1 MLSVHPGVGATP
13 AAWDGLTFIH
23 ALTTI
28 ITESRMSNK
37 DTEDKAKKTDHL
49 EKGEEFLEMFR
60 KGQEFT
66 QDLLKEN
73 ERLRFQVVHLEEA
86 IKKELEAPDSGQ
98 KSSMSQDMT
107 EKLAQYE
114 TRFSELESRLS
125 EVEAENVDFVQRYI
139 DVEEQNN
146 NLANLYVA
154 SFQLHSTLDYEEVL
168 QIILEII
175 INLIGG
181 EIFALYLLDEKSGT
195 LNPEASEGVSISEI
209 PKVPLGEGIIGQT
222 VADNKS
228 YFNDSP
234 SEDMEE
240 LYADPLVCI
249 PLTIQNDVIGTIVV
263 FRLLQQKVSFAPVD
277 FELFTLLAG
286 HAATAIFSS
295 RLFTESKRKLST
307 YQGFLDLLSQ

>member
-1 MLSVHPGVGATP
+1 
-13 AAWDGLTFIH
+13 
-23 ALTTI
+23 
-28 ITESRMSNK
+28 MSIK
-37 DTEDKAKKTDHL
+37 DTEDKGKKTDHL
-49 EKGEEFLEMFR
+49 EKGEEFIEMFR

-86 IKKELEAPDSGQ
+86 MKKELETPDSGQ
-98 KSSMSQDMT
+98 QDSMSEDKT

-114 TRFSELESRLS
+114 ARLAELEARLS
-125 EVEAENVDFVQRYI
+125 EVEAENIDFAQRYI

-154 SFQLHSTLDYEEVL
+154 SFQLHSTLDYQEVL

-181 EIFALYLLDEKSGT
+181 EVFAIYLLDEKAKT

-209 PKVPLGEGIIGQT
+209 PQVSLGEGVIGQT
-222 VADNKS
+222 VLANES
-228 YFNDSP
+228 YFNDNP
-234 SEDMEE
+234 SEDLKE

-249 PLTIQNDVIGTIVV
+249 PLTIQDDVIGTLAI
-263 FRLLQQKVSFAPVD
+263 FRLLQQKVTFAPVD

>member
-1 MLSVHPGVGATP
+1 
-13 AAWDGLTFIH
+13 
-23 ALTTI
+23 
-28 ITESRMSNK
+28 MSDK
-37 DTEDKAKKTDHL
+37 DTEDKGKKTDHL

-73 ERLRFQVVHLEEA
+73 ERLRFQVVHLEETV
-86 IKKELEAPDSGQ
+86 KKKLEAPDSGQ
-98 KSSMSQDMT
+98 QSSMSQDMA
-107 EKLAQYE
+107 EQLAQYE
-114 TRFSELESRLS
+114 ARFAELETRLS

-154 SFQLHSTLDYEEVL
+154 SFQLHSTLDYQEVL

-181 EIFALYLLDEKSGT
+181 EIFAIYLLDEKAKT

-209 PKVPLGEGIIGQT
+209 PQVPLGQGIIGQA
-222 VADNKS
+222 VLANES
-228 YFNDSP
+228 YFNDNP
-234 SEDMEE
+234 SEDLKE
-240 LYADPLVCI
+240 LYKDPLVCI
-249 PLTIQNDVIGTIVV
+249 PLTIQDDVIGAIAL
-263 FRLLQQKVSFAPVD
+263 FRLLQQKITFAPVD

>member
-1 MLSVHPGVGATP
+1 
-13 AAWDGLTFIH
+13 
-23 ALTTI
+23 
-28 ITESRMSNK
+28 MSNK
-37 DTEDKAKKTDHL
+37 DTEDKGKKTDHL

-73 ERLRFQVVHLEEA
+73 ERLRFQVVHLEETV
-86 IKKELEAPDSGQ
+86 KKKLEAPDSGQ
-98 KSSMSQDMT
+98 QSSMSQDMA
-107 EKLAQYE
+107 EQLAQYE
-114 TRFSELESRLS
+114 ARFAELENRLS

-154 SFQLHSTLDYEEVL
+154 SFQLHSTLDYQEVL

-181 EIFALYLLDEKSGT
+181 EIFAIYLLDEKAKT

-209 PKVPLGEGIIGQT
+209 PQVPLGQGIIGQA
-222 VADNKS
+222 VLANES
-228 YFNDSP
+228 YFNDNP
-234 SEDMEE
+234 SEDLKE
-240 LYADPLVCI
+240 LYKDPLVCI
-249 PLTIQNDVIGTIVV
+249 PLTIQDDVIGAIAV
-263 FRLLQQKVSFAPVD
+263 FRLLQQKITFAPVD

>member
-1 MLSVHPGVGATP
+1 
-13 AAWDGLTFIH
+13 
-23 ALTTI
+23 
-28 ITESRMSNK
+28 MSNK
-37 DTEDKAKKTDHL
+37 DTEDKGKKTDHL

-86 IKKELEAPDSGQ
+86 MKTKLEAPDSGQ
-98 KSSMSQDMT
+98 QSSMSQDMA
-107 EKLAQYE
+107 EQLAQYE
-114 TRFSELESRLS
+114 ARFAELETRLS
-125 EVEAENVDFVQRYI
+125 EVEAENIDFVQRYI

-154 SFQLHSTLDYEEVL
+154 SFQLHSTLDYQEVL

-181 EIFALYLLDEKSGT
+181 EIFAIYLLDEKAKT

-209 PKVPLGEGIIGQT
+209 PQVPLGQGIIGQA
-222 VADNKS
+222 VLANES
-228 YFNDSP
+228 YFNDNP
-234 SEDMEE
+234 SEDLKE
-240 LYADPLVCI
+240 LYKDPLVCI
-249 PLTIQNDVIGTIVV
+249 PLTIQDDVIGAIAL
-263 FRLLQQKVSFAPVD
+263 FRLLQQKITFAPVD

>member
-1 MLSVHPGVGATP
+1 
-13 AAWDGLTFIH
+13 
-23 ALTTI
+23 
-28 ITESRMSNK
+28 MSNK
-37 DTEDKAKKTDHL
+37 GTGGKEGKTENLDR
-49 EKGEEFLEMFR
+49 GEEFLEMFR

-66 QDLLKEN
+66 QDLLREN

-86 IKKELEAPDSGQ
+86 VKKKLEAPNGEQ
-98 KSSMSQDMT
+98 RISMPQDMS

-114 TRFSELESRLS
+114 VRLSELETRLS
-125 EVEAENVDFVQRYI
+125 EVEAENIDFAQRYI

-154 SFQLHSTLDYEEVL
+154 SYQLHSTLDYEEVL

-181 EIFALYLLDEKSGT
+181 EAFAIYLLDEKTNT
-195 LNPEASEGVSISEI
+195 LNPEASEGVSLSEI
-209 PKVPLGEGIIGQT
+209 PQITLGDGTIGKA
-222 VADNKS
+222 VLGNES
-228 YFNDSP
+228 YFNDRP
-234 SEDMEE
+234 AED
-240 LYADPLVCI
+240 LKDLFKDPLVCI
-249 PLTIQNDVIGTIVV
+249 PLTIKEDVIGAIAL

>member
-1 MLSVHPGVGATP
+1 
-13 AAWDGLTFIH
+13 
-23 ALTTI
+23 
-28 ITESRMSNK
+28 MSAK
-37 DTEDKAKKTDHL
+37 DTEDKKTRGEIF
-49 EKGEEFLEMFR
+49 EKGEEFLDMFR

-73 ERLRFQVVHLEEA
+73 ERLRYRLVKMEEEV
-86 IKKELEAPDSGQ
+86 KKKLKAPVGEGRAPVAEDVAAQLARYEERLAELEG
-98 KSSMSQDMT
+98 
-107 EKLAQYE
+107 
-114 TRFSELESRLS
+114 RLS
-125 EVEAENVDFVQRYI
+125 EVEAENVDFAQRYI

-154 SFQLHSTLDYEEVL
+154 SYQLHSTLDYEEVL

-181 EIFALYLLDEKSGT
+181 EVFAIYLLDEKTNT
-195 LNPEASEGVSISEI
+195 LTPEATEGVAVSE
-209 PKVPLGEGIIGQT
+209 VPRVSLGQGAIGRT
-222 VADNKS
+222 VKANES
-228 YFNDSP
+228 YFNDDPSP
-234 SEDMEE
+234 DLKKLFE
-240 LYADPLVCI
+240 DPLVCI
-249 PLTIQNDVIGTIVV
+249 PLTIKEDVIGAIAL
-263 FRLLQQKVSFAPVD
+263 FRLLQQKVTFAPVD

>member
-1 MLSVHPGVGATP
+1 
-13 AAWDGLTFIH
+13 
-23 ALTTI
+23 
-28 ITESRMSNK
+28 MSAK
-37 DTEDKAKKTDHL
+37 DKEDTGKKTEHL
-49 EKGEEFLEMFR
+49 ERGEEFLEMFR

-86 IKKELEAPDSGQ
+86 AKNKLAAPDTGQ
-98 KSSMSQDMT
+98 PDSVSPDVSEQ
-107 EKLAQYE
+107 LAQYE
-114 TRFSELESRLS
+114 ARLGELEARLS

-154 SFQLHSTLDYEEVL
+154 SFQLHSTLDYKEVL

-181 EIFALYLLDEKSGT
+181 EVFAIYLLDEKAKT

-209 PKVPLGEGIIGQT
+209 PQVLLGEGVIGKA
-222 VADNKS
+222 VLSNES
-228 YFNDSP
+228 YFNDNP
-234 SEDMEE
+234 SEELKE

-249 PLTIQNDVIGTIVV
+249 PLTIQDDVIGTIAL
-263 FRLLQQKVSFAPVD
+263 FRLLQQKVTFAPVD

>member
-1 MLSVHPGVGATP
+1 
-13 AAWDGLTFIH
+13 
-23 ALTTI
+23 
-28 ITESRMSNK
+28 MSNK
-37 DTEDKAKKTDHL
+37 DTEDKGKKTDHL

-73 ERLRFQVVHLEEA
+73 ERLRFQVVHLEETV
-86 IKKELEAPDSGQ
+86 KKKLEAPDSGQ
-98 KSSMSQDMT
+98 QSSMSQDMA
-107 EKLAQYE
+107 EQLAQYE
-114 TRFSELESRLS
+114 ARFAELETRLS

-154 SFQLHSTLDYEEVL
+154 SFQLHSTLDYQEVL

-181 EIFALYLLDEKSGT
+181 EIFAIYLLDEKAKT

-209 PKVPLGEGIIGQT
+209 PQVPLGQGIIGQA
-222 VADNKS
+222 VLANES
-228 YFNDSP
+228 YFNDNP
-234 SEDMEE
+234 SEDLKE
-240 LYADPLVCI
+240 LYKDPLVCI
-249 PLTIQNDVIGTIVV
+249 PLTIQDDVICAIAL
-263 FRLLQQKVSFAPVD
+263 FRLLQQKITFAPVD

>member
-1 MLSVHPGVGATP
+1 
-13 AAWDGLTFIH
+13 
-23 ALTTI
+23 
-28 ITESRMSNK
+28 MSNK
-37 DTEDKAKKTDHL
+37 ETEDKGKRTEHL

-66 QDLLKEN
+66 QDLLREN
-73 ERLRFQVVHLEEA
+73 ERLRFQAVHLEEEM
-86 IKKELEAPDSGQ
+86 KKTLGAPDSAEKG
-98 KSSMSQDMT
+98 SMSQDLA

-114 TRFSELESRLS
+114 VRLENLKSKLS
-125 EVEAENVDFVQRYI
+125 EVEAENVDFAQRYI

-154 SFQLHSTLDYEEVL
+154 SFQLHSTLDYQEVL

-181 EIFALYLLDEKSGT
+181 EVFAIYLLDEKTKT

-209 PKVPLGEGIIGQT
+209 PQVQLGEGIVGQT
-222 VADNKS
+222 VLANES

-234 SEDMEE
+234 SEE
-240 LYADPLVCI
+240 LKELFEDPLVCI
-249 PLTIQNDVIGTIVV
+249 PLTIQDDVIGTIVL
-263 FRLLQQKVSFAPVD
+263 FRLLQQKVTFAPVD

>member
-1 MLSVHPGVGATP
+1 
-13 AAWDGLTFIH
+13 
-23 ALTTI
+23 
-28 ITESRMSNK
+28 MSAE
-37 DTEDKAKKTDHL
+37 DLEDKGKKPEHM
-49 EKGEEFLEMFR
+49 ERGEEFLEMFR

-73 ERLRFQVVHLEEA
+73 ERLRFQVIHLEEA
-86 IKKELEAPDSGQ
+86 MKRKLEAPDAA
-98 KSSMSQDMT
+98 MTQDMT
-107 EKLAQYE
+107 EELAQYQARLAELE
-114 TRFSELESRLS
+114 TRLT

-154 SFQLHSTLDYEEVL
+154 SYQLHSTLDYEEVL

-181 EIFALYLLDEKSGT
+181 EAFAIYLLDEKANI
-195 LNPEASEGVSISEI
+195 LNPEASEGVSISDV
-209 PKVPLGEGIIGQT
+209 PQVPLGEGVIGKAVHT
-222 VADNKS
+222 NES
-228 YFNDSP
+228 YFNDDP
-234 SEDMEE
+234 AQDLQD
-240 LYADPLVCI
+240 LYQDPLVCI
-249 PLTIQNDVIGTIVV
+249 PLTIKDDVIGAIVL

>member
-1 MLSVHPGVGATP
+1 
-13 AAWDGLTFIH
+13 
-23 ALTTI
+23 
-28 ITESRMSNK
+28 MSNK
-37 DTEDKAKKTDHL
+37 DTEDKGKKTDHL
-49 EKGEEFLEMFR
+49 EKGEEFIEMFR

-73 ERLRFQVVHLEEA
+73 ERLRFQVVHLEETV
-86 IKKELEAPDSGQ
+86 KKKLEAPDSGQ
-98 KSSMSQDMT
+98 QGSMSEDTT

-114 TRFSELESRLS
+114 VRLAELEGRLS
-125 EVEAENVDFVQRYI
+125 EIEAENVDFVQRYI

-154 SFQLHSTLDYEEVL
+154 SYQLHSTLDYEEVL

-181 EIFALYLLDEKSGT
+181 EVFAIYLLDEKAKT
-195 LNPEASEGVSISEI
+195 LNPEACEGLSISEI
-209 PKVPLGEGIIGQT
+209 PQVQLGEGVIGQT
-222 VADNKS
+222 VMANES
-228 YFNDSP
+228 YFNDNP
-234 SEDMEE
+234 SEDLKE
-240 LYADPLVCI
+240 LFADPLVCI
-249 PLTIQNDVIGTIVV
+249 PLTIKDDVIGSIAL
-263 FRLLQQKVSFAPVD
+263 FRLLQQKVTFAPVD

>member
-1 MLSVHPGVGATP
+1 
-13 AAWDGLTFIH
+13 
-23 ALTTI
+23 
-28 ITESRMSNK
+28 MSIK
-37 DTEDKAKKTDHL
+37 DTGDKRSKTDHL
-49 EKGEEFLEMFR
+49 EKGEEFLDMFR

-73 ERLRFQVVHLEEA
+73 ERLRFQVIHLEEA
-86 IKKELEAPDSGQ
+86 LKKKLQAPDGGQ
-98 KSSMSQDMT
+98 ENNTSQDT
-107 EKLAQYE
+107 VQKLAQYE
-114 TRFSELESRLS
+114 TRLRELETRLS

-154 SFQLHSTLDYEEVL
+154 SYQLHSTLDYEEVL

-181 EIFALYLLDEKSGT
+181 EVFAIYLLDEKANMLT
-195 LNPEASEGVSISEI
+195 PEASEGVPISDI
-209 PKVPLGEGIIGQT
+209 PVVQLGEGVIGKAVQ
-222 VADNKS
+222 ANES
-228 YFNDSP
+228 YFNDNP
-234 SEDMEE
+234 SEDLKE

-249 PLTIQNDVIGTIVV
+249 PLTIKDDVIGTIAL
-263 FRLLQQKVSFAPVD
+263 FRLLQQKVTFAPVD

>member
-1 MLSVHPGVGATP
+1 
-13 AAWDGLTFIH
+13 
-23 ALTTI
+23 
-28 ITESRMSNK
+28 MSDK
-37 DTEDKAKKTDHL
+37 DTEDKGKKTDHL
-49 EKGEEFLEMFR
+49 EKGEEFIEMFR

-73 ERLRFQVVHLEEA
+73 ERLRFQVVHLEETV
-86 IKKELEAPDSGQ
+86 KKKLEAPDSGQ
-98 KSSMSQDMT
+98 QDSMSEDTT

-114 TRFSELESRLS
+114 VRLAELEARLS
-125 EVEAENVDFVQRYI
+125 EIEAENVDFVQRYI

-154 SFQLHSTLDYEEVL
+154 SYQLHSTLDYEEVL

-181 EIFALYLLDEKSGT
+181 EIFAIYLLDEKAKT
-195 LNPEASEGVSISEI
+195 LNPEACEGLSISEI
-209 PKVPLGEGIIGQT
+209 PQVPLGEGIIGQT
-222 VADNKS
+222 VVANES
-228 YFNDSP
+228 YFNDNP
-234 SEDMEE
+234 SEDLKE
-240 LYADPLVCI
+240 LFADPLVCI
-249 PLTIQNDVIGTIVV
+249 PLTIKDDVIGTIAL
-263 FRLLQQKVSFAPVD
+263 FRLLQQKITFAPVD

>member
-1 MLSVHPGVGATP
+1 
-13 AAWDGLTFIH
+13 
-23 ALTTI
+23 
-28 ITESRMSNK
+28 MSIK
-37 DTEDKAKKTDHL
+37 ETEDKGKKTDHL

-66 QDLLKEN
+66 QELLKEN
-73 ERLRFQVVHLEEA
+73 ERLRFQVVHLEEDQ
-86 IKKELEAPDSGQ
+86 KKKLESPDSPQ
-98 KSSMSQDMT
+98 QSPMPQDMV

-114 TRFSELESRLS
+114 VRLDDLKS
-125 EVEAENVDFVQRYI
+125 KLSQVEAENIDFAQRYI

-154 SFQLHSTLDYEEVL
+154 SFQLHSTLDYQEVL

-181 EIFALYLLDEKSGT
+181 EVFAIYLLDEKANT
-195 LNPEASEGVSISEI
+195 LNPEASEGVSISDI
-209 PKVPLGEGIIGQT
+209 PQVLLGEGVIGQA
-222 VADNKS
+222 VKGNES

-234 SEDMEE
+234 SEDLKE
-240 LYADPLVCI
+240 LYEDPLVCI
-249 PLTIQNDVIGTIVV
+249 PLTIQDDVIGSIVL
-263 FRLLQQKVSFAPVD
+263 FRLLQQKVTFAPVD

>member
-1 MLSVHPGVGATP
+1 
-13 AAWDGLTFIH
+13 
-23 ALTTI
+23 
-28 ITESRMSNK
+28 MSIK
-37 DTEDKAKKTDHL
+37 ETEDKGKRTEHL

-66 QDLLKEN
+66 QDLLREN
-73 ERLRFQVVHLEEA
+73 ERLRFQVVHLEEEM
-86 IKKELEAPDSGQ
+86 KKKLEIPDSDQ
-98 KSSMSQDMT
+98 ANSISQDVV
-107 EKLAQYE
+107 EKLKQYE
-114 TRFSELESRLS
+114 VRLEGLKSKLS
-125 EVEAENVDFVQRYI
+125 EVEAENIDFAQRYI

-154 SFQLHSTLDYEEVL
+154 SFQLHSTLDYQEVL

-181 EIFALYLLDEKSGT
+181 EAFAIYLLDEKTKT

-209 PKVPLGEGIIGQT
+209 PQVVLGEGIVGQT
-222 VADNKS
+222 VLANES

-234 SEDMEE
+234 SEEIKK
-240 LYADPLVCI
+240 LYEDPLVCI
-249 PLTIQNDVIGTIVV
+249 PLTIQDDVIGTIVL
-263 FRLLQQKVSFAPVD
+263 FRLLQQKVTFAPVD

>member
-1 MLSVHPGVGATP
+1 MSKDDTGDKRGR
-13 AAWDGLTFIH
+13 
-23 ALTTI
+23 
-28 ITESRMSNK
+28 TE
-37 DTEDKAKKTDHL
+37 HL
-49 EKGEEFLEMFR
+49 ERGEEFLDMFR

-73 ERLRFQVVHLEEA
+73 ERLRFQVIHLEEA
-86 IKKELEAPDSGQ
+86 LKKKLQAPDSVQ
-98 KSSMSQDMT
+98 DNNMSQDVAH
-107 EKLAQYE
+107 KLAQYE
-114 TRFSELESRLS
+114 TRLGELESRLS
-125 EVEAENVDFVQRYI
+125 EVEAENIDFAQRYI

-154 SFQLHSTLDYEEVL
+154 SYQLHSTLDYEEVL

-181 EIFALYLLDEKSGT
+181 EVFAIYLLDEKANT
-195 LNPEASEGVSISEI
+195 LTPEASEGVPLSEI
-209 PKVPLGEGIIGQT
+209 PVVPFGESVIGKT
-222 VADNKS
+222 VQANES
-228 YFNDSP
+228 YFNDNP
-234 SEDMEE
+234 AEDLKD
-240 LYADPLVCI
+240 LYSDPLVCI
-249 PLTIQNDVIGTIVV
+249 PLTIKDDVIGAIAL
-263 FRLLQQKVSFAPVD
+263 FRLLQQKVTFAPVD

>member
-1 MLSVHPGVGATP
+1 MS
-13 AAWDGLTFIH
+13 
-23 ALTTI
+23 
-28 ITESRMSNK
+28 TE
-37 DTEDKAKKTDHL
+37 DTEKKEKKPEHL
-49 EKGEEFLEMFR
+49 ERGEEFLEMFR

-66 QDLLKEN
+66 QELLREN
-73 ERLRFQVVHLEEA
+73 ERLRFQVIHLEETV
-86 IKKELEAPDSGQ
+86 KKKLEAPDALIPE
-98 KSSMSQDMT
+98 DMA
-107 EKLAQYE
+107 EQMAQYE
-114 TRFSELESRLS
+114 ARLAELAQKLT

-154 SFQLHSTLDYEEVL
+154 SYQLHSTLDYEEVL

-181 EIFALYLLDEKSGT
+181 ELFAIYLLDEKANA
-195 LNPEASEGVSISEI
+195 LNPEASEGISISDI
-209 PKVPLGEGIIGQT
+209 PSVSLGEGVIGKAVQT
-222 VADNKS
+222 NES
-228 YFNDSP
+228 YFNDDP
-234 SEDMEE
+234 SEDLKE
-240 LYADPLVCI
+240 LYNDPLVCI
-249 PLTIQNDVIGTIVV
+249 PLTIKDDVIGTIVL
-263 FRLLQQKVSFAPVD
+263 FRLLQQKITFAPVD

>member
-1 MLSVHPGVGATP
+1 MTK
-13 AAWDGLTFIH
+13 
-23 ALTTI
+23 
-28 ITESRMSNK
+28 K
-37 DTEDKAKKTDHL
+37 DTEEQGKRPEYL
-49 EKGEEFLEMFR
+49 ERGEEFLEMFR

-66 QDLLKEN
+66 HDLLREN
-73 ERLRFQVVHLEEA
+73 ERLRFQVVHLEETM
-86 IKKELEAPDSGQ
+86 KRKLEVPDGGEPGPASEEV
-98 KSSMSQDMT
+98 T

-114 TRFSELESRLS
+114 VRLAELEARLN

-154 SFQLHSTLDYEEVL
+154 SYQLHSTLDYEEVL

-181 EIFALYLLDEKSGT
+181 EIFAIYLLDEKTET

-209 PKVPLGEGIIGQT
+209 PQLPLDEGVIGKA
-222 VADNKS
+222 VLANES
-228 YFNDSP
+228 YFNDNP
-234 SEDMEE
+234 SKDLKD
-240 LYADPLVCI
+240 LYSDPLVCI
-249 PLTIQNDVIGTIVV
+249 PLTIKNDVIGTIVLY
-263 FRLLQQKVSFAPVD
+263 RLLQQKVTFAPVD

>member
-1 MLSVHPGVGATP
+1 
-13 AAWDGLTFIH
+13 
-23 ALTTI
+23 
-28 ITESRMSNK
+28 MSIK
-37 DTEDKAKKTDHL
+37 DTEDKGKKAEYL

-73 ERLRFQVVHLEEA
+73 ERLRFQVVHLEEVM
-86 IKKELEAPDSGQ
+86 KKELEAPDSGQ
-98 KSSMSQDMT
+98 QSSMSMDMT
-107 EKLAQYE
+107 EKLAQYKV
-114 TRFSELESRLS
+114 RLEDLENRLS

-154 SFQLHSTLDYEEVL
+154 SFQLHSTLDYKEVL

-181 EIFALYLLDEKSGT
+181 EIFAIYLLDEKAKI

-209 PKVPLGEGIIGQT
+209 PRIPLGDGVIGAA
-222 VADNKS
+222 VLANEN
-228 YFNDSP
+228 YFNDTP
-234 SEDMEE
+234 SEDPKE
-240 LYADPLVCI
+240 LYKDPLVCI
-249 PLTIQNDVIGTIVV
+249 PLSIQDDVIGAIAI
-263 FRLLQQKVSFAPVD
+263 FHLLQQKATFAPVD

>member
-1 MLSVHPGVGATP
+1 
-13 AAWDGLTFIH
+13 
-23 ALTTI
+23 
-28 ITESRMSNK
+28 MSIK
-37 DTEDKAKKTDHL
+37 ETEDKGKKTEYL

-73 ERLRFQVVHLEEA
+73 ERLRFQVVHLEEEM
-86 IKKELEAPDSGQ
+86 KKKLETPNSVQA
-98 KSSMSQDMT
+98 SSMSQDMV

-114 TRFSELESRLS
+114 VRLEGLKSKLS
-125 EVEAENVDFVQRYI
+125 DVEAENIDFAQRYI

-154 SFQLHSTLDYEEVL
+154 SFQLHSTLDYQEVL

-181 EIFALYLLDEKSGT
+181 EVFAIYLLDEKTKT
-195 LNPEASEGVSISEI
+195 LNPEASEGISISAI
-209 PKVPLGEGIIGQT
+209 PQVLLGEGIVGQT
-222 VADNKS
+222 VLANES

-234 SEDMEE
+234 SEE
-240 LYADPLVCI
+240 LKELFEDPLVCI
-249 PLTIQNDVIGTIVV
+249 PLTIQDDVIGTIVLYS
-263 FRLLQQKVSFAPVD
+263 LLQQKVTFAPVD

>member
-1 MLSVHPGVGATP
+1 
-13 AAWDGLTFIH
+13 
-23 ALTTI
+23 
-28 ITESRMSNK
+28 MSNK
-37 DTEDKAKKTDHL
+37 DTEDKGKKTDHL

-86 IKKELEAPDSGQ
+86 MKTKLEAPDSGQ
-98 KSSMSQDMT
+98 QSSMSQDMALQ
-107 EKLAQYE
+107 LAQYE
-114 TRFSELESRLS
+114 ARFAELETRLS
-125 EVEAENVDFVQRYI
+125 EVEAENIDFVQRYI

-154 SFQLHSTLDYEEVL
+154 SFQLHSTLDYQEVL

-181 EIFALYLLDEKSGT
+181 EIFAIYLLDEKAKT

-209 PKVPLGEGIIGQT
+209 PQVPLGQGIIGQA
-222 VADNKS
+222 VLANES
-228 YFNDSP
+228 YFNDNP
-234 SEDMEE
+234 SEDLKE
-240 LYADPLVCI
+240 LYKDPLVCI
-249 PLTIQNDVIGTIVV
+249 PLTIQDDVIGAIAL
-263 FRLLQQKVSFAPVD
+263 FRLLQQKITFAPVD

>member
-1 MLSVHPGVGATP
+1 
-13 AAWDGLTFIH
+13 
-23 ALTTI
+23 
-28 ITESRMSNK
+28 MSKK
-37 DTEDKAKKTDHL
+37 DTEDQEKKTEHL
-49 EKGEEFLEMFR
+49 EKGEEFIEMFR

-66 QDLLKEN
+66 QDLLREN

-86 IKKELEAPDSGQ
+86 VKKKLDAPESAEQ
-98 KSSMSQDMT
+98 VSMPRDMT

-114 TRFSELESRLS
+114 VRLAELETRLS
-125 EVEAENVDFVQRYI
+125 EVEAENVDFAQRYI

-154 SFQLHSTLDYEEVL
+154 SYQLHSTLDYEEVL

-181 EIFALYLLDEKSGT
+181 EVFAIYLLDEKAKS
-195 LNPEASEGVSISEI
+195 LNPEASEGVSLSEI

-222 VADNKS
+222 VLDNES
-228 YFNDSP
+228 YFNDNP
-234 SEDMEE
+234 SEDLKE

-249 PLTIQNDVIGTIVV
+249 PLTIKEDVIGTIAL
-263 FRLLQQKVSFAPVD
+263 FRLLQQKVTFAPVD

>member
-1 MLSVHPGVGATP
+1 MSV
-13 AAWDGLTFIH
+13 
-23 ALTTI
+23 
-28 ITESRMSNK
+28 K
-37 DTEDKAKKTDHL
+37 DTGDKRIKTDHL
-49 EKGEEFLEMFR
+49 ERGEEFLDMFR

-66 QDLLKEN
+66 QDLLREN
-73 ERLRFQVVHLEEA
+73 ERLRFQVIHLEEA
-86 IKKELEAPDSGQ
+86 LKKKLQAPESGLENNV
-98 KSSMSQDMT
+98 SQDT
-107 EKLAQYE
+107 VQKLAQYE
-114 TRFSELESRLS
+114 ARLKELEARLS

-154 SFQLHSTLDYEEVL
+154 SYQLHSTLDYEEVL

-181 EIFALYLLDEKSGT
+181 EVFAIYLLDEKANT
-195 LNPEASEGVSISEI
+195 LTPEASEGVSISEI
-209 PKVPLGEGIIGQT
+209 PVVQLGEGVIGQT
-222 VADNKS
+222 VQANES
-228 YFNDSP
+228 YFNDNP
-234 SEDMEE
+234 SEELKE

-249 PLTIQNDVIGTIVV
+249 PLTIKDDVIGTIAL
-263 FRLLQQKVSFAPVD
+263 FRLLQQKVTFAPVD

>member
-1 MLSVHPGVGATP
+1 
-13 AAWDGLTFIH
+13 
-23 ALTTI
+23 
-28 ITESRMSNK
+28 MSQQ
-37 DTEDKAKKTDHL
+37 DKEEKGIKSDHHDR
-49 EKGEEFLEMFR
+49 GEEFLEMFR

-86 IKKELEAPDSGQ
+86 IKKKLEAPDSGQ
-98 KSSMSQDMT
+98 EGSMGQEMVQ
-107 EKLAQYE
+107 KLAQYE
-114 TRFSELESRLS
+114 SRLSELETRLT

-154 SFQLHSTLDYEEVL
+154 SYQLHSTLDYEEVL

-181 EIFALYLLDEKSGT
+181 EVFAIYLLDEKTKT
-195 LNPEASEGVSISEI
+195 LNPEASEGVSLSEI
-209 PKVPLGEGIIGQT
+209 PHVPLGEGIIGQSV
-222 VADNKS
+222 VANES
-228 YFNDSP
+228 YFNDNP
-234 SEDMEE
+234 AEDLHE
-240 LYADPLVCI
+240 LYTDPLVCI
-249 PLTIQNDVIGTIVV
+249 PLTIKEDVIGTIVL
-263 FRLLQQKVSFAPVD
+263 FRLLQQKITFAPLD